1 MFPEIYISEYILF
14 VDLGQF
20 ALNLRVPWKCNVQQK
35 QDLIKTSGLYSQF
48 QNKSK
53 DNRGPDT
60 PIEVR
65 EAYNGGNLSWNIISR
80 RDRESL
86 VPPILL
92 NIVRL
97 A

>member
-1 MFPEIYISEYILF
+1 MPEHHISEHIAISCEISHF
-14 VDLGQF
+14 FGRLGGYLLLINIPLNSEQF
-20 ALNLRVPWKCNVQQK
+20 E
-35 QDLIKTSGLYSQF
+35 
-48 QNKSK
+48 NKSK
-53 DNRGPDT
+53 DNRGVDG